1 MILNKDKTILQN
13 LLLALLPYT
22 KQNLQLVFMP
32 NKFFNELE
40 KSSGLS
46 KTRLRESYNR
56 AIRDKIIIRTEYA
69 MSLSLRGKQVIQPFV
84 AEIIKNNAKL
94 MVIFDVP
101 EDFAGRR
108 QRFRNILK
116 HLNFQQIQL
125 SVWMSDMD
133 HRQILFESIEDI
145 EIQQWVQLYEASEIK
160 R

>member
-1 MILNKDKTILQN
+1 
-13 LLLALLPYT
+13 
-22 KQNLQLVFMP
+22 
-32 NKFFNELE
+32 
-40 KSSGLS
+40 
-46 KTRLRESYNR
+46 
-56 AIRDKIIIRTEYA
+56 
-69 MSLSLRGKQVIQPFV
+69 MSLSLRGKQIIQPFV

>member
-56 AIRDKIIIRTEYA
+56 AIRNKIILRTEYA
-69 MSLSLRGKQVIQPFV
+69 MSLSLRGKQIIQPFV

>member
-46 KTRLRESYNR
+46 KTRLRESYDR

-69 MSLSLRGKQVIQPFV
+69 MSLSLRGKQIVQPFV

-101 EDFAGRR
+101 ENFAGRR